1 MALRKEEET
10 GNSERSTRMHSLEN
24 SLWRGHGPVVIIQD
38 DDDDD
43 DSGGGGDDDNNYDGG
58 VVVMMTYLI
67 NYMQLDFPQKV
78 DIYSAAEEVNW
89 SIL

>member
-1 MALRKEEET
+1 
-10 GNSERSTRMHSLEN
+10 MHSLVN

-38 DDDDD
+38 DVDDDD
-43 DSGGGGDDDNNYDGG
+43 GGGEDDDNYDGG
-58 VVVMMTYLI
+58 VVVMMIYLI

-78 DIYSAAEEVNW
+78 DIYSAAEEANW